1 MAGPPGT
8 GKTSIAKSIAE
19 ALNRK
24 YTRIAVGGV
33 QDVHDVKG
41 HRRTY
46 VASIPGRIVTAL
58 TQAKTSNPLML
69 IDEIDK
75 LDTTSHGGAARAFL
89 EILDPEQNNSF
100 VDNFIEV
107 KVDLSKVLFVCT
119 ANYLGSIPGP
129 LRDRMEIIEVNG
141 YTKNDKIEITKRH
154 LIPAAAKKVGLDEG
168 RVVIPDETISRLI
181 DKYCR
186 ESGLRHIKSLINRI
200 FSKASRKIVEELEE
214 TDVDSH
220 NKDTVEGTLVAKES
234 EKVISDK
241 AKIDTK
247 NSPIEYIQS
256 NTEVKA
262 ETTTESQQEQEQ
274 EKKKTKK

>member
-1 MAGPPGT
+1 MCLAGPPGT

-89 EILDPEQNNSF
+89 RF
-100 VDNFIEV
+100 
-107 KVDLSKVLFVCT
+107 
-119 ANYLGSIPGP
+119 
-129 LRDRMEIIEVNG
+129 
-141 YTKNDKIEITKRH
+141 
-154 LIPAAAKKVGLDEG
+154 
-168 RVVIPDETISRLI
+168 
-181 DKYCR
+181 
-186 ESGLRHIKSLINRI
+186 
-200 FSKASRKIVEELEE
+200 
-214 TDVDSH
+214 
-220 NKDTVEGTLVAKES
+220 
-234 EKVISDK
+234 
-241 AKIDTK
+241 
-247 NSPIEYIQS
+247 
-256 NTEVKA
+256 
-262 ETTTESQQEQEQ
+262 
-274 EKKKTKK
+274 